1 MARESERLPRAR
13 RESELV
19 VEELP
24 DELVLYDTVQHRAHC
39 LNRSAALVFRH
50 CDGRTTVAEMIE
62 LLARE
67 GLPEGR
73 EAVDAAL
80 GQLAGA
86 GLLRDAGGD
95 RGAATEAALR
105 SRRRFLQRAAIAAG
119 ASIAYPIVKSIVAPT
134 VAHATSHCLPAAAP
148 CNMSAQCCSGSCN
161 EFGECD

>member
-24 DELVLYDTVQHRAHC
+24 DELIIYDTVQHRAHC

-50 CDGRTTVAEMIE
+50 CDGRTTVGEMVE

-67 GLPEGR
+67 GLAEGR
-73 EAVDAAL
+73 EAVDATLA
-80 GQLAGA
+80 QLSEA
-86 GLLRDAGGD
+86 GLLREAEP
-95 RGAATEAALR
+95 RGAATGAALR

-134 VAHATSHCLPAAAP
+134 VAHATSHCKPATAP
-148 CNMSAQCCSGSCN
+148 CTINAECCSNSCN